1 LKRYVY
7 DAGALGLLLAGDN
20 RLKNFVAEVSRGHA
34 SAHASVI
41 NLAEFYYKTGQ
52 KLGLETA
59 ETWFLRIVNS
69 KLQVENAD
77 TILARQA
84 GIHKIHYRDKLSLA
98 DCFAVAEAARQK
110 AVLLTT
116 DEDLEKIKEI
126 EARYF
131 KA

>member
-1 LKRYVY
+1 MKRYIY
-7 DAGALGLLLAGDN
+7 DAGALVLLLAGDN
-20 RLKNFVAEVSRGHA
+20 RLKNMVADVSRGQA
-34 SAHASVI
+34 TAHASVI

-59 ETWFLRIVNS
+59 ETWFLRLVNS

-77 TILARQA
+77 TSLAREA
-84 GIHKIHYRDKLSLA
+84 ALHKIRYRDKLSLA
-98 DCFAVAEAARQK
+98 DCFALAEATRQK

-116 DEDLEKIKEI
+116 DEDLERVKEV
-126 EARYF
+126 ETRYF